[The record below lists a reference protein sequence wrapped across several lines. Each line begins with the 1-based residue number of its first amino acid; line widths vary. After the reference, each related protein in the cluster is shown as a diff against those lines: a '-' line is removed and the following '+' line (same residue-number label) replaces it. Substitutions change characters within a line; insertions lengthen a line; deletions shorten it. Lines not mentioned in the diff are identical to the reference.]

1 MQAGVGGDN
10 CAKLRGVSVARQRG
24 SEASTEYGQ
33 IVGTEAV
40 AGSGQCPHHLPL
52 HSQQIDTVNTVNTLY
67 TVNMKLGTM
76 DPALACSGPMSTF
89 SYDSHPISRAR
100 WVLPSR
106 AANEP
111 SAKFAALIKPSCSSD
126 HCSGCLMW
134 RAVQVRGR
142 G

>member
-1 MQAGVGGDN
+1 MRKVTRCQCGEA
-10 CAKLRGVSVARQRG
+10 AS

-52 HSQQIDTVNTVNTLY
+52 HSQQID

-106 AANEP
+106 AAN
-111 SAKFAALIKPSCSSD
+111 
-126 HCSGCLMW
+126 
-134 RAVQVRGR
+134 
-142 G
+142 